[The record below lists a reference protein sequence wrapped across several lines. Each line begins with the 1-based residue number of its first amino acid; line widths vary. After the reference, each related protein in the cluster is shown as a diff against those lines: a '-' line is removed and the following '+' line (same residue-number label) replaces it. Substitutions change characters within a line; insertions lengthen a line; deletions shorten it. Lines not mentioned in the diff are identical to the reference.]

1 LFGKEEERLQR
12 EDQSPGALSL
22 VSCSQESPMRALG
35 KKKKIMTA
43 VKQSRVQFG
52 TEIPDF
58 GPSLLTLEFG
68 SLLFPLS

>member
-1 LFGKEEERLQR
+1 LQSGKPNEGSR
-12 EDQSPGALSL
+12 
-22 VSCSQESPMRALG
+22 